1 MSWPLKRR
9 VEVEWRDSCARGG
22 WDTTAEHQG
31 KRGVGPCRSIGFLLQ
46 ADKDVIQL
54 AQSMSA
60 MTGHVSDTITIP
72 RENVVKMRTV
82 RGMK

>member
-1 MSWPLKRR
+1 MSWPLSTR
-9 VEVEWRDSCARGG
+9 VEVEWRDSMSRGG
-22 WDTTAEHQG
+22 WDTPEAHRE
-31 KRGVGPCRSIGFLLQ
+31 KRGVGPIRSIGFLLQ
-46 ADKDVIQL
+46 ADKDIVQL

-60 MTGHVSDTITIP
+60 VAGHVSDTITIP